1 MYNWFKKENVPS
13 WIPPLT
19 TDIHSHL
26 LPGLDDGVKTVEESI
41 RVIEVLMQ
49 AGFTRFITS
58 PHIHEMYRNTE
69 EDILTKLH
77 YLTSILAEKNVP
89 ASISTVA
96 EYSLDEWLMM
106 RIEQDK
112 PLLTFSGKHLLFETN
127 FFSEPLTLNEFIFK
141 IVSKGYKPVLAH
153 PERYMYLSNNRS
165 RIEDLL
171 SRGVLFQ
178 LNTVSLAGAYGP
190 QAERLAKFLIDN
202 KYVHLTGSDCHN
214 LIHAEALL
222 KAMKT
227 KYYTKLLSLP
237 LLNYS
242 L

>member
-1 MYNWFKKENVPS
+1 
-13 WIPPLT
+13 
-19 TDIHSHL
+19 
-26 LPGLDDGVKTVEESI
+26 
-41 RVIEVLMQ
+41 
-49 AGFTRFITS
+49 
-58 PHIHEMYRNTE
+58 
-69 EDILTKLH
+69 
-77 YLTSILAEKNVP
+77 
-89 ASISTVA
+89 
-96 EYSLDEWLMM
+96 
-106 RIEQDK
+106 
-112 PLLTFSGKHLLFETN
+112 
-127 FFSEPLTLNEFIFK
+127 
-141 IVSKGYKPVLAH
+141 
-153 PERYMYLSNNRS
+153 MYLSNNRS